1 MIHDHHNRARGRG
14 GIAVGV
20 GAAATG
26 MLIAVIGQLA
36 DAPIARADDFS
47 TIVADIQAAELQ
59 GQADLGDAATAFE
72 GGNSLQ
78 GLEDTFIGVDDS
90 AIVPGYW
97 VLLGGV
103 DSVTG
108 AALPGTTALDFDDIG
123 APPAS
128 YSDAVNEVTTF
139 SAIGEQY
146 LTDAASAFAANDP
159 SDGVFDALGAV
170 AILDVIDPE
179 LLALGLASSF

>member
-1 MIHDHHNRARGRG
+1 MLQHHKGFA
-14 GIAVGV
+14 IGV
-20 GAAATG
+20 GATAASVLVG
-26 MLIAVIGQLA
+26 LIGQLA

-78 GLEDTFIGVDDS
+78 GLEDTFIGLDDS
-90 AIVPGYW
+90 TIVPAYW

-128 YSDAVNEVTTF
+128 FSDAVTEVNTF
-139 SAIGEQY
+139 SGIGEEY
-146 LTDAASAFAANDP
+146 LTDAAAAFAANDP
-159 SDGVFDALGAV
+159 SDGVFDVVGAT
-170 AILDVIDPE
+170 AILGVIDPE
-179 LLALGLASSF
+179 LLALGLASGF